1 MHSSFISTL
10 TLNNAPRA
18 ALPRLQNELAKASQ
32 ELTTGRRADIGRDL
46 GVAVGENLTL
56 RRDQTS
62 LQSLIDGNASTGAV
76 LDRTQTAL
84 DDIRGQAD
92 RFLSAMV
99 GISDANSGAG
109 VLAAQGRS
117 ALDALTSTLNLTD
130 GRRYLFGGLN
140 SGTKP
145 MAGFDEGPQAAIT
158 GAFAA
163 RFGLDP
169 ADPTKDPAVAQI
181 PVADLADFI
190 DTTFAASFEE
200 PGWSATWSDAS
211 SENRRAAIS
220 STAQIEVG
228 ASANEPAMRKLA
240 MAYTMMA
247 TLGGSGLKGDALNT
261 VLDKTRGLLGSAISG
276 VTDISTR
283 IGSAQSRIA
292 AADTLMRSAIDATDR
307 RLNVL
312 EAVDPAEAKTRFDTM
327 TTQVEMSYSLT
338 ARILKLSIMDY
349 V

>member
-10 TLNNAPRA
+10 TLNNSPRA
-18 ALPRLQNELAKASQ
+18 ALPRLQSELAKASQ

-46 GVAVGENLTL
+46 GVGIGENLTL

-62 LQSLIDGNASTGAV
+62 LQSLIDGNAATEAS

-92 RFLSAMV
+92 SFLAAMV
-99 GISDANSGAG
+99 GISDANSGAR
-109 VLAAQGRS
+109 VLGAQGRA

-145 MAGFDEGPQAAIT
+145 MNGFDEGPQAALA
-158 GAFAA
+158 GAFAT

-169 ADPTKDPAVAQI
+169 ADPWKDPAVAQI
-181 PVADLADFI
+181 SATDLADFI
-190 DTTFAASFEE
+190 DTTLAAAFEE
-200 PGWSATWSDAS
+200 PGWSATWSDAD
-211 SENRRAAIS
+211 SENRSAAIS
-220 STAQIEVG
+220 TTARVEVG
-228 ASANEPAMRKLA
+228 ANANEPAMRKLA

-247 TLGGSGLKGDALNT
+247 TLGGTDIKGDALNM
-261 VLDKTRGLLGSAISG
+261 VLDRTRSLLGSAISG

-292 AADTLMRSAIDATDR
+292 AADTLMRGAIDATDR
-307 RLNVL
+307 RLNAL
-312 EAVDPAEAKTRFDTM
+312 EGIDPAEAKTRFDTM
-327 TTQVEMSYSLT
+327 TTQIEMSYSLT
-338 ARILKLSIMDY
+338 SRILKLSIMDY

>member
-1 MHSSFISTL
+1 MFSSFISTL
-10 TLNNAPRA
+10 SLNHAPRA
-18 ALPRLQNELAKASQ
+18 ALPRLQTELAKASQ
-32 ELTTGRRADIGRDL
+32 ELTTGRRADVGLDL
-46 GVAVGENLTL
+46 GVGIGENLTL
-56 RRDQTS
+56 RRDQAS
-62 LQSLIDGNASTGAV
+62 LQSLIDGNASTLAA
-76 LDRTQTAL
+76 LDRTQTGL

-117 ALDALTSTLNLTD
+117 ALDALTATLNLTD

-140 SGTKP
+140 SAAKP
-145 MAGFDEGPQAAIT
+145 MASFDEGPEAAIT
-158 GAFAA
+158 SAFAA

-169 ADPTKDPAVAQI
+169 ANPLEDPAVAQI
-181 PVADLADFI
+181 PAADLADFI
-190 DTTFAASFEE
+190 DTTLAASFEE

-211 SENRRAAIS
+211 SENRSAAIS
-220 STAQIEVG
+220 STSRIEVG

-240 MAYTMMA
+240 MAYTVIA
-247 TLGGSGLKGDALNT
+247 TLGAAPLKGDALAT
-261 VLDKTRGLLGSAISG
+261 VLDKTRSLMGSAISG
-276 VTDISTR
+276 VTDIATR
-283 IGSAQSRIA
+283 VGTGQSRIA

-312 EAVDPAEAKTRFDTM
+312 EAIDPAEAKTRLDTV
-327 TTQVEMSYSLT
+327 TTQIEMSYSLT

-349 V
+349 I